1 MADADNTQQQIQVKI
16 KDDHTPTFANSVQ
29 INVSNEE
36 VVLQFLFVRRNT
48 RQGTLVSEIV
58 LTPQHAI
65 NFQKALDETIK
76 KHFTRH
82 LPK

>member
-1 MADADNTQQQIQVKI
+1 MPEENKQIQVKV
-16 KDDHTPTFANSVQ
+16 KEGHTPSFANSVQ
-29 INVSNEE
+29 INVADEE

-48 RQGTLVSEIV
+48 NQATLVSEVV

-65 NFQKALDETIK
+65 KFGKALDDTIK
-76 KHFTRH
+76 KHFTKH

>member
-1 MADADNTQQQIQVKI
+1 MPTEQKQIQVKVP
-16 KDDHTPTFANSVQ
+16 DDHKPAFANSAQ
-29 INVSNEE
+29 INVADEE

-48 RQGTLVSEIV
+48 NQATLMSEIV

-65 NFQKALDETIK
+65 KFGKALDDTIK
-76 KHFTRH
+76 KHFTKH